1 MTEVREDLLVVV
13 ITLNSKTYLLQSK
26 LLSVR
31 VSQNLKCINLVTFCF
46 VGQSSQRGAPPPYGF
61 HLSEEA
67 TAEDI
72 RLRRLRR
79 FDS

>member
-1 MTEVREDLLVVV
+1 MNGGVVGV
-13 ITLNSKTYLLQSK
+13 TLNSKTYQLKAPLDS
-26 LLSVR
+26 S
-31 VSQNLKCINLVTFCF
+31 NLKCINLIIFCF

-61 HLSEEA
+61 HVSEEA